1 VGGHL
6 LRNVVNNRL
15 GKKDVHH
22 FVACVETNGQSVA
35 TFAAAAEQMPKA
47 SRNQLLLI
55 MSLRKILGLK
65 APPRLA
71 G

>member
-1 VGGHL
+1 M
-6 LRNVVNNRL
+6 RNVVNNRL

-35 TFAAAAEQMPKA
+35 TFAAAAEQMP
-47 SRNQLLLI
+47 QVLLI